1 MYLASLHIKDPF
13 YIVPIYEPY
22 SKLLK
27 PLLLTLS
34 YKFNSMPNGYI
45 NPMRVFTNSLK
56 PSFCYLREQVYSSV
70 IYVDDTLLV
79 GDTYAECN
87 DNIWQH

>member
-1 MYLASLHIKDPF
+1 
-13 YIVPIYEPY
+13 
-22 SKLLK
+22 
-27 PLLLTLS
+27 
-34 YKFNSMPNGYI
+34 MPNGYI